1 MGHARGVAVPQAL
14 VDVTKSNWLKGPE
27 FVTYCEKRDCC
38 VLTTGSSV
46 FWPHGRAVMDRGL
59 RRVIGSG

>member
-38 VLTTGSSV
+38 VLTTQDRV
-46 FWPHGRAVMDRGL
+46 CFGRTVERSWTEDCGE
-59 RRVIGSG
+59 